1 MPHEQICRPPKRRW
15 PLPRE
20 KWLDYARL
28 SRLLPVVVMLTIA
41 LCFSS
46 CATTQKTQT
55 QQEQISSTS
64 AKSDTTAAV
73 TRVIT
78 TQMVPESQVHMAI
91 SVDSLLK
98 LPEGAAY
105 RENKDRAHV
114 EATHH
119 DGIIYITGTCDSL
132 QRQVEYYEALYH
144 NARDA
149 LENYHESVIEERAS
163 RKSPFSIYMSG
174 VTCGFILTIALIYFL
189 NFKITQK

>member
-1 MPHEQICRPPKRRW
+1 MPHEQICRPPKRRG